1 MLGSLFMVACRNL
14 ARSLPRTLLTLL
26 GAAAAVALL
35 VTVQSITEAIG
46 SQLRDVVESY
56 GPQVIVYRARAS
68 SPLSSRVS
76 EDELLRVQALVGRDA
91 IVTPLLLGSL
101 RADWLPRVT
110 VIGTTADR
118 AQQFRL
124 VDGKMFESGERHML
138 LGQLLAERLGVG
150 PGVALSLGGER
161 FTITGLFSTGTPVFD
176 RGVILD
182 LARASELL
190 ERPKEVSVALIRAR
204 DRAVAKS
211 LSKKISQALPRLAA
225 EPADEFVGNVRVFQ
239 STDAATRALSLIAF
253 LIATMVVTNTL
264 VMAIN
269 ERRREIGILMTI
281 GWPLRML
288 LTMLAI
294 EGLILCS
301 FGVLCG
307 LGFSAAFLEY
317 LNQSRA
323 AGFSWLPV
331 TLSPRVMA
339 ESVLLIFGL
348 GAASLLAPALLI
360 WRTTPIA
367 ALRHES

>member
-1 MLGSLFMVACRNL
+1 MVACRNL

-76 EDELLRVQALVGRDA
+76 EDEMRRVEALVGDGVT
-91 IVTPLLLGSL
+91 VTPLLLGSL
-101 RADWLPRVT
+101 RTDWLPRVT
-110 VIGTTADR
+110 VIGTTGDR
-118 AQQFRL
+118 ASQFRV
-124 VDGKMFESGERHML
+124 VDGKVFESGTRQLL
-138 LGQLLAERLGVG
+138 LGQLLAERLRTG
-150 PGVALSLGGER
+150 PGAVLSLGGES
-161 FTITGLFSTGTPVFD
+161 FTISGLFSTGTPVFD

-182 LARASELL
+182 LARARELL
-190 ERPKEVSVALIRAR
+190 ERPRELSVALIRAR
-204 DRAVAKS
+204 DPAAAKG
-211 LSKKISQALPRLAA
+211 LSRKITQALPRLAA
-225 EPADEFVGNVRVFQ
+225 EPAQEFIGNVRVFQ

-288 LTMLAI
+288 LTMLAL
-294 EGLILCS
+294 EGLLLCS
-301 FGVLCG
+301 GGVLCG
-307 LGFSAAFLEY
+307 LGLSAAFLEY

-331 TLSPRVMA
+331 TLSPGVMA
-339 ESVLLIFGL
+339 ESVLLVLGL
-348 GAASLLAPALLI
+348 GAASLLVPALLI

-367 ALRHES
+367 ALRHET